1 MAIDRPEGVP
11 YTDGIQPGRPMTD
24 KPRRPYSTPTLTVFG
39 TVANLTGT
47 QSMTGTNMDGG
58 PNNSKT

>member
-1 MAIDRPEGVP
+1 MTHTPEPDRDAREASS
-11 YTDGIQPGRPMTD
+11 
-24 KPRRPYSTPTLTVFG
+24 RRPYRTPTLTIFG
-39 TVANLTGT
+39 AVALMTGT

>member
-1 MAIDRPEGVP
+1 MTQKPDSRDVRPVP
-11 YTDGIQPGRPMTD
+11 E
-24 KPRRPYSTPTLTVFG
+24 RRPYETPSLIVFG
-39 TVANLTGT
+39 AVASLTGT

>member
-1 MAIDRPEGVP
+1 
-11 YTDGIQPGRPMTD
+11 
-24 KPRRPYSTPTLTVFG
+24 LTVFG
-39 TVANLTGT
+39 AVASLTGT

>member
-1 MAIDRPEGVP
+1 MTQTPVPPDARPTPV
-11 YTDGIQPGRPMTD
+11 
-24 KPRRPYSTPTLTVFG
+24 RRPYATPTLTVFG
-39 TVANLTGT
+39 GVASLTAT

>member
-1 MAIDRPEGVP
+1 MEPHPDSRDARPVP
-11 YTDGIQPGRPMTD
+11 A
-24 KPRRPYSTPTLTVFG
+24 RRPYATPSLTVFG
-39 TVANLTGT
+39 AVASLTGT

>member
-1 MAIDRPEGVP
+1 MDQTPESEPDVP
-11 YTDGIQPGRPMTD
+11 TAAT
-24 KPRRPYSTPTLTVFG
+24 RRVYATPTLTVFG
-39 TVANLTGT
+39 GVASLTGT

>member
-1 MAIDRPEGVP
+1 MSQEHAPDPARQAS
-11 YTDGIQPGRPMTD
+11 T
-24 KPRRPYSTPTLTVFG
+24 RRPYLTPTLTVFG
-39 TVANLTGT
+39 EVASMTGT

>member
-1 MAIDRPEGVP
+1 MEPHPDSRDVRPAP
-11 YTDGIQPGRPMTD
+11 A
-24 KPRRPYSTPTLTVFG
+24 RRPYATPSLTVFG
-39 TVANLTGT
+39 PVASLTGT

>member
-1 MAIDRPEGVP
+1 MTHIPGPEREARPAS
-11 YTDGIQPGRPMTD
+11 D
-24 KPRRPYSTPTLTVFG
+24 RRPYVTPTLTIFG
-39 TVANLTGT
+39 SVASITGT

>member
-1 MAIDRPEGVP
+1 MTQTPDSREARPEPV
-11 YTDGIQPGRPMTD
+11 
-24 KPRRPYSTPTLTVFG
+24 RRPYVTPSLTVFG
-39 TVANLTGT
+39 AVASLTAT

>member
-1 MAIDRPEGVP
+1 MTQNPDPRDVRPVP
-11 YTDGIQPGRPMTD
+11 A
-24 KPRRPYSTPTLTVFG
+24 RRPYATPSLTVFG
-39 TVANLTGT
+39 AVGSLTGT

>member
-1 MAIDRPEGVP
+1 MTETRDSARDARPAA
-11 YTDGIQPGRPMTD
+11 
-24 KPRRPYSTPTLTVFG
+24 PRRPYATPTLTVFG
-39 TVANLTGT
+39 TVATLTGT

>member
-1 MAIDRPEGVP
+1 
-11 YTDGIQPGRPMTD
+11 MTD
-24 KPRRPYSTPTLTVFG
+24 KPPRPYATPTLTVFG

>member
-1 MAIDRPEGVP
+1 MTQTPGPERDARPASS
-11 YTDGIQPGRPMTD
+11 
-24 KPRRPYSTPTLTVFG
+24 RRPYVTPTLTTFG
-39 TVANLTGT
+39 PVGSITGT

>member
-1 MAIDRPEGVP
+1 MTQIPDSPRDDRPAP
-11 YTDGIQPGRPMTD
+11 A
-24 KPRRPYSTPTLTVFG
+24 RRPYATPSLTVFG
-39 TVANLTGT
+39 AMASLTGT